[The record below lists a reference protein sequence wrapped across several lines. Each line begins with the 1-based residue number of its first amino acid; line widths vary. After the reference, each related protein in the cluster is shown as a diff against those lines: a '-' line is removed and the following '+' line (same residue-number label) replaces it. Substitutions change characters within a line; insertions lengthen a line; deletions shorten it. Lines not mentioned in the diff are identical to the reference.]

1 MEIKLYLIKD
11 EDYIAHINDK
21 VGMYGQL
28 TALARETRDLLAENK
43 SAAALRL
50 LAKYEKA
57 AKAAFETWGV
67 PVSYIATGNAAE
79 LSELMENDLLPLNE
93 LLDCDGPPC
102 CAVAGEYDDKYG
114 GTGEDDGCEDG
125 GDDECEAAA
134 LLRVAQSMTEN
145 VGRVLDICSRLIENE
160 LAV

>member
-28 TALARETRDLLAENK
+28 TALTRETRDLLAENK
-43 SAAALRL
+43 AAAALRL

-57 AKAAFETWGV
+57 AKAAFETWGI

-93 LLDCDGPPC
+93 LMECDGPPC
-102 CAVAGEYDDKYG
+102 CAVAEEYDDKYG
-114 GTGEDDGCEDG
+114 TGDDDDCEDDVVCMAE
-125 GDDECEAAA
+125 E
-134 LLRVAQSMTEN
+134 LLHIVQAMTEN
-145 VGRVLDICSRLIENE
+145 VGRALDVCTRLIRTEY
-160 LAV
+160 AV

>member
-43 SAAALRL
+43 AAAALRL

-67 PVSYIATGNAAE
+67 PASYIATGNAAE
-79 LSELMENDLLPLNE
+79 LSELMENDLLPLDE
-93 LLDCDGPPC
+93 LLECGGPPC
-102 CAVAGEYDDKYG
+102 CAVAEEYDDKYG
-114 GTGEDDGCEDG
+114 IGEDDGCEDD

-145 VGRVLDICSRLIENE
+145 VGRVLDIYSRLIENE